1 MNQNGKRENDEQGR
15 IHPQKRRLAIGR
27 SRDHPDPC
35 TLGHR
40 SGRSRVGRL
49 LLRLKRLNEEFDPL
63 LKVRPDAE
71 EKAQEILR
79 ADLRDSKA
87 VILAAEGVGV
97 DQGRVVGIVR
107 AGLRERPFYTPET
120 EGVILEMYLLPLY
133 RRHGMGEFL
142 LRETTAKLKSKGAG
156 IVTAEF
162 PSQNE
167 IASRFYAR
175 YGFRP
180 ITALHARSV

>member
-1 MNQNGKRENDEQGR
+1 MSKDGSDRKSAPLASTEPGNPAV
-15 IHPQKRRLAIGR
+15 HVRLAT
-27 SRDHPDPC
+27 DKDVP
-35 TLGHR
+35 TLAG
-40 SGRSRVGRL
+40 L

-71 EKAQEILR
+71 EKATEILR
-79 ADLRDSKA
+79 VDIRDPKA
-87 VILAAEGVGV
+87 VILAAEGVGA
-97 DQGRVVGIVR
+97 DKDRVVGIVR
-107 AGLRERPFYTPET
+107 AVLRERLFYTPEK

-133 RRHGMGEFL
+133 RRHGVGEFL
-142 LRETTAKLKSKGAG
+142 LRETAVKLKEKGAG

-167 IASRFYAR
+167 IASRFYSK

-180 ITALHARSV
+180 ITALHARSL